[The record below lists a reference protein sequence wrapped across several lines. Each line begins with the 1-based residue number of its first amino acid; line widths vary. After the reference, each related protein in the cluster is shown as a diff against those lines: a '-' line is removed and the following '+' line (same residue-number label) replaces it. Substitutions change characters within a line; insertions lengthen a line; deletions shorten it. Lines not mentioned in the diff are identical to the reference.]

1 MNSLTTVSAEGTI
14 RSSIQESIDVKAQLL
29 EQHVSIM
36 AHLAEILIN
45 ALRAGKKLVLFGNG
59 GSAADAQ
66 HVAAELVNRF
76 LMNRDALAAI
86 ALTTD
91 TSVLT
96 SVCNDVAFDQVFSR
110 QVRALVQKG
119 DVVVGIS
126 TSGNSPNVLNGII
139 AAKEKEAV
147 TVAFVGRGGGEL
159 QDLTDICCHV
169 PSDSTPRIQEA
180 QITIWHAIVEVVE
193 QELFGR

>member
-1 MNSLTTVSAEGTI
+1 MNSLTTVSAERAI
-14 RSSIQESIDVKAQLL
+14 RTSIRESIDVKAQLL

-36 AHLAEILIN
+36 AHLAEILAD
-45 ALRAGKKLVLFGNG
+45 ALRAGNKLVLFGNG

-91 TSVLT
+91 TSILT